1 MHNHI
6 IINSTTLDCTRKF
19 RDFLGSAR
27 AMKRLNDTI
36 CAENG
41 YSIVEHPKRKGKTYD
56 VWQGETRI
64 ASRREQIC
72 KAIDAALPKTFLEL
86 LEMLRQMGYEIR
98 EHGEPALRGRDQKR
112 FIRMDTLGEG
122 YSVEILKTV
131 IAGTR
136 KHQTYSRTKTQQIS
150 LLIDVQAKLAEGKG
164 IGCANWASR
173 YNINQTARALSY
185 LKEHGLLRYSTHP
198 QIKENVKNGFVV
210 GRYQQQ
216 F

>member
-1 MHNHI
+1 M
-6 IINSTTLDCTRKF
+6 
-19 RDFLGSAR
+19 
-27 AMKRLNDTI
+27 
-36 CAENG
+36 
-41 YSIVEHPKRKGKTYD
+41 EHPKRKGKTYD